1 MVEILH
7 LAVVICCKNTY
18 TFLLLYTDPKR
29 VLHKGYYST
38 SLFSANKIKMEKDL
52 NCMY

>member
-7 LAVVICCKNTY
+7 LAVVIRCKNTY

-29 VLHKGYYST
+29 VLHKAIT
-38 SLFSANKIKMEKDL
+38 ILPCLVLTKEENDPIWKRT
-52 NCMY
+52 